1 MTHAQRIRE
10 IRARGRIR
18 RWEYR
23 QRNLAHGAWLRFR
36 TALAQ
41 AERAFRI
48 SPELYA
54 ALAAGGAKIDDRGA
68 GLEPPRHIV
77 WISRAQAAGFA
88 GTRERVLRLDGEMLA
103 AEELTLVASTPTE
116 PAAPDWWTSRRRPG
130 APNYDG
136 EPSNVIEP
144 SSATRHTRRISRQ
157 SPARER
163 GTRSVE
169 SNAVPCMPRKPV
181 VIY

>member
-18 RWEYR
+18 RWEFR

-48 SPELYA
+48 SPELHA
-54 ALAAGGAKIDDRGA
+54 ALAADGGKIDNRGA

-77 WISRAQAAGFA
+77 WISRAQAAGLQGA
-88 GTRERVLRLDGEMLA
+88 LELVLRLDAEMLA
-103 AEELTLVASTPTE
+103 AEYLTLVAF
-116 PAAPDWWTSRRRPG
+116 D
-130 APNYDG
+130 
-136 EPSNVIEP
+136 
-144 SSATRHTRRISRQ
+144 
-157 SPARER
+157 
-163 GTRSVE
+163 
-169 SNAVPCMPRKPV
+169 AV
-181 VIY
+181 

>member
-23 QRNLAHGAWLRFR
+23 QRNLAHDAWLRFR

-41 AERAFRI
+41 AELAFRI

-54 ALAAGGAKIDDRGA
+54 ALAADGAKIDDRCA

-77 WISRAQAAGFA
+77 WISRAQAAGLQ
-88 GTRERVLRLDGEMLA
+88 GHWSWYSGSMPKCLPP
-103 AEELTLVASTPTE
+103 ST
-116 PAAPDWWTSRRRPG
+116 WL
-130 APNYDG
+130 
-136 EPSNVIEP
+136 
-144 SSATRHTRRISRQ
+144 SSHSTVSDC
-157 SPARER
+157 
-163 GTRSVE
+163 E
-169 SNAVPCMPRKPV
+169 SCP
-181 VIY
+181 

>member
-10 IRARGRIR
+10 IRARGTIR

-54 ALAAGGAKIDDRGA
+54 ALSASGAATDDRGS
-68 GLEPPRHIV
+68 GLEPPRRIL
-77 WISRAQAAGFA
+77 WISRAQATGLEEA
-88 GTRERVLRLDGEMLA
+88 RELVLRLDAEMLA
-103 AEELTLVASTPTE
+103 ALDLALVAF
-116 PAAPDWWTSRRRPG
+116 D
-130 APNYDG
+130 
-136 EPSNVIEP
+136 
-144 SSATRHTRRISRQ
+144 
-157 SPARER
+157 
-163 GTRSVE
+163 
-169 SNAVPCMPRKPV
+169 AV
-181 VIY
+181 

>member
-48 SPELYA
+48 SHDLYT
-54 ALAAGGAKIDDRGA
+54 ALAADGANIDGRGA

-77 WISRAQAAGFA
+77 WISRAQAAALPGA
-88 GTRERVLRLDGEMLA
+88 RELVLRLDAEMLVTQDLA
-103 AEELTLVASTPTE
+103 LVAF
-116 PAAPDWWTSRRRPG
+116 D
-130 APNYDG
+130 
-136 EPSNVIEP
+136 
-144 SSATRHTRRISRQ
+144 
-157 SPARER
+157 
-163 GTRSVE
+163 
-169 SNAVPCMPRKPV
+169 AV
-181 VIY
+181 

>member
-48 SPELYA
+48 SPSSMRRSPPA
-54 ALAAGGAKIDDRGA
+54 AQRSTIAAPGWSHRGTSY
-68 GLEPPRHIV
+68 GSPVSKSLRC
-77 WISRAQAAGFA
+77 
-88 GTRERVLRLDGEMLA
+88 RERASWCSG
-103 AEELTLVASTPTE
+103 STPRCW
-116 PAAPDWWTSRRRPG
+116 P
-130 APNYDG
+130 
-136 EPSNVIEP
+136 PSIWL
-144 SSATRHTRRISRQ
+144 S
-157 SPARER
+157 
-163 GTRSVE
+163 
-169 SNAVPCMPRKPV
+169 
-181 VIY
+181 

>member
-54 ALAAGGAKIDDRGA
+54 EFVASSGEIDHHGA

-77 WISRAQAAGFA
+77 WLTREQAAGLQGA
-88 GTRERVLRLDGEMLA
+88 RELVLRLDAEMLA
-103 AEELTLVASTPTE
+103 AEHLALVAF
-116 PAAPDWWTSRRRPG
+116 D
-130 APNYDG
+130 
-136 EPSNVIEP
+136 
-144 SSATRHTRRISRQ
+144 
-157 SPARER
+157 
-163 GTRSVE
+163 
-169 SNAVPCMPRKPV
+169 AV
-181 VIY
+181 

>member
-41 AERAFRI
+41 AERAFLL
-48 SPELYA
+48 SPELHA
-54 ALAAGGAKIDDRGA
+54 ALAAGGAKIDHRGA

-77 WISRAQAAGFA
+77 WISRTQAAGLQGA
-88 GTRERVLRLDGEMLA
+88 HELVLRLDAEMLA
-103 AEELTLVASTPTE
+103 AQHLALVAF
-116 PAAPDWWTSRRRPG
+116 D
-130 APNYDG
+130 
-136 EPSNVIEP
+136 
-144 SSATRHTRRISRQ
+144 
-157 SPARER
+157 
-163 GTRSVE
+163 
-169 SNAVPCMPRKPV
+169 AV
-181 VIY
+181 

>member
-48 SPELYA
+48 APELYA
-54 ALAAGGAKIDDRGA
+54 ALAAGGAKVDDRGT
-68 GLEPPRHIV
+68 GLEPPRRIV
-77 WISRAQAAGFA
+77 WITPARAAALQGA
-88 GTRERVLRLDGEMLA
+88 RELVLRLDADMLA
-103 AEELTLVASTPTE
+103 AQDLALVAFD
-116 PAAPDWWTSRRRPG
+116 AA
-130 APNYDG
+130 
-136 EPSNVIEP
+136 
-144 SSATRHTRRISRQ
+144 
-157 SPARER
+157 
-163 GTRSVE
+163 
-169 SNAVPCMPRKPV
+169 
-181 VIY
+181 